1 VYEADNSEEISGT
14 SLTQESAYDEVSKHS
29 DTTKIPPTIN
39 QHRCSHEPSSY
50 TAESPHLFGNGR
62 TAKYTDEGYTELV
75 DEEQNIQYLNSHKYP
90 PPVGRTSHLLKD
102 AYQPTILDE
111 SYKLNDSLQPTKL
124 ETSNEPNRLYES
136 ELQNSHK
143 LPEAYPRA
151 LTEPYQPTPSEDPYK
166 LSKELHETSAPQDEE
181 DFYNYDSYEKKVA
194 PNGGSAPHGHSA
206 VSPPQKHQIATGR
219 EKNPYTYF
227 YVGRKLWY
235 IPLFF
240 SVYFM
245 LYVLALVVRSIS
257 RHKIVFPVTKTKY
270 EKRELN
276 SGLKDI
282 TYQVTTALETTER
295 LYL

>member
-1 VYEADNSEEISGT
+1 M
-14 SLTQESAYDEVSKHS
+14 
-29 DTTKIPPTIN
+29 
-39 QHRCSHEPSSY
+39 
-50 TAESPHLFGNGR
+50 
-62 TAKYTDEGYTELV
+62 
-75 DEEQNIQYLNSHKYP
+75 DEEQNIQYVNSQKYP
-90 PPVGRTSHLLKD
+90 QSVSKISPLLKN

-111 SYKLNDSLQPTKL
+111 SYKPNDSFQPTKL
-124 ETSNEPNRLYES
+124 ESSYEPNRLYNS
-136 ELQNSHK
+136 ELPNSYK
-143 LPEAYPRA
+143 LPEFFPPVTLDNPRA
-151 LTEPYQPTPSEDPYK
+151 LTEPYQPTTSENPYK
-166 LSKELHETSAPQDEE
+166 LIQEEYQTSAPQDE
-181 DFYNYDSYEKKVA
+181 DAYNYDSFERK
-194 PNGGSAPHGHSA
+194 PNSGSIAHGHSM

-245 LYVLALVVRSIS
+245 FYVLALVIRAIS
-257 RHKIVFPVTKTKY
+257 RHKIVFPVTKPKY

-276 SGLKDI
+276 FGLKDI